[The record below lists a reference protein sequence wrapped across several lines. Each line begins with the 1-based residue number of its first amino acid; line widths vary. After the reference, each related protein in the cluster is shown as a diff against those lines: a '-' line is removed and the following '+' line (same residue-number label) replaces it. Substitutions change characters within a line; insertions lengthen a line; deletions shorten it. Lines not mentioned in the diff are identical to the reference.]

1 MRSKFLNSALL
12 TSFIILLLASCH
24 SALTNKKMD
33 DPHNKINELP
43 DSRNFNAQ
51 IDNKQTALYILK
63 NKNGMKAAITNYG
76 GRLVSLMVPDSAGK
90 LIDVVAGFDN
100 VLGFKHS
107 TELYYGATI
116 GRYGNRIANGKFK
129 IEDKEYTLF
138 KNNGSNTL
146 HGGKKGFQDVV
157 WTVTKAT
164 DTSIALTYL
173 SPDMEEG
180 FPGNLHV
187 EVTFSLSESNALKI
201 NFSATTDKPT
211 VVNLTNHA
219 YFNLNGTGSGTI
231 LNHLIE
237 IKADTYIPVDATL
250 IPLGHIDQVKGTPFD
265 FRQVT
270 TIGKRINEPN
280 DQLKR
285 GNGYDHNYVLNKHS
299 QEEWVAKV
307 EGDKTGIVMDV
318 YTSEPGLQF
327 YTGNFMAGKNLMK
340 GGTKDNFRTAFAMET
355 QHYPDSP
362 NQSQFPSTL
371 LNPGIIYKTST
382 SYVFEKYTGFK
393 ER

>member
-12 TSFIILLLASCH
+12 TSFFILLLASCH

-33 DPHNKINELP
+33 DQHVDINKLP
-43 DSRNFNAQ
+43 DARNFIAT
-51 IDNKQTALYILK
+51 IDNKRTALYILK

-76 GRLVSLMVPDSAGK
+76 GRLVSLLVPDSAGK
-90 LIDVVAGFDN
+90 LIDVVAGFDS
-100 VLGFKHS
+100 VLGFKYS
-107 TELYYGATI
+107 KEYYGATI

-129 IEDKEYTLF
+129 IGDKVYTLF
-138 KNNGSNTL
+138 KNNGPNTL
-146 HGGKKGFQDVV
+146 HGGKKGFQDVIF
-157 WTVTKAT
+157 TVNKVT
-164 DTSIALTYL
+164 DSSIALTYL

-187 EVTFSLSESNALKI
+187 EVTYSLLESNALKI
-201 NFSATTDKPT
+201 DYVASTDKST

-219 YFNLNGTGSGTI
+219 YFNLNGTGSGTV

-237 IKADTYIPVDATL
+237 IKADSYIPVDKTL

-270 TIGKRINEPN
+270 TIGKHINEAN

-285 GNGYDHNYVLNKHS
+285 GNGYDHNYVLNKHGKD
-299 QEEWVAKV
+299 EWVAKV

-327 YTGNFMAGKNLMK
+327 YTGNFMSGKNLMK
-340 GGTKDNFRTAFAMET
+340 GNTKDDFRTAFAMET

-362 NQSQFPSTL
+362 NQPQFPSTL
-371 LNPGIIYKTST
+371 LNPGMTYQTST
-382 SYVFEKYTGFK
+382 SYVFEK
-393 ER
+393 

>member
-12 TSFIILLLASCH
+12 TSFFILLLASCH
-24 SALTNKKMD
+24 SALTTKKMD
-33 DPHNKINELP
+33 DQHTEINQLP
-43 DSRNFNAQ
+43 DARNFIAQ

-76 GRLVSLMVPDSAGK
+76 GRLVSVLVPDSAGK
-90 LIDVVAGFDN
+90 LIDVVAGFDS

-129 IEDKEYTLF
+129 IGNKTYTLF
-138 KNNGSNTL
+138 KNNGPNTL

-157 WTVTKAT
+157 FTVTKAT
-164 DTSIALTYL
+164 DSLVALSYL

-187 EVTFSLSESNALKI
+187 EVTYSLSESNALKI
-201 NFSATTDKPT
+201 DYTATTDKPT

-219 YFNLNGTGSGTI
+219 YFNLNGTGSGTV

-237 IKADTYIPVDATL
+237 IKADTYIPVDNTL

-270 TIGKRINEPN
+270 TIGKRINEAN
-280 DQLKR
+280 EQLKR

-299 QEEWVAKV
+299 NDEWVAKV

-327 YTGNFMAGKNLMK
+327 YTGNFMAGKNSMK
-340 GGTKDNFRTAFAMET
+340 GKTKDEFRTAFAMET

-362 NQSQFPSTL
+362 NQPEFPSTL
-371 LNPGIIYKTST
+371 LNPGMTYRTST
-382 SYVFEKYTGFK
+382 SYVFEK
-393 ER
+393 